1 MNNPAMAFHERRLTK
16 FLILFDN
23 SNLLYFPGQF
33 LSGRVIVELHDEMA
47 ITGQLQSP
55 LLVLNRTNF
64 FCPYAPPKISFTV
77 RRILLQSRYKFL
89 DKATFI

>member
-47 ITGQLQSP
+47 ITGQQQQSP

-64 FCPYAPPKISFTV
+64 SAH
-77 RRILLQSRYKFL
+77 LLQQK
-89 DKATFI
+89 

>member
-1 MNNPAMAFHERRLTK
+1 MTLERRLTK

-47 ITGQLQSP
+47 ITGGLKFQI
-55 LLVLNRTNF
+55 RTGFSFSSAKGLKINKVWCRLSQIF
-64 FCPYAPPKISFTV
+64 FGVGEGGY
-77 RRILLQSRYKFL
+77 
-89 DKATFI
+89 FIWSC

>member
-1 MNNPAMAFHERRLTK
+1 MTLERRLTK

-47 ITGQLQSP
+47 ITGACVILCSS
-55 LLVLNRTNF
+55 VFKWYVCAF
-64 FCPYAPPKISFTV
+64 F
-77 RRILLQSRYKFL
+77 
-89 DKATFI
+89 